1 MYGEWY
7 LMKEK
12 NEWMVKELDELME
25 QFDFDEKALIKAAK
39 KIILEQDKRIWQMEG
54 ELDGTLWSP
63 KNWYD

>member
-25 QFDFDEKALIKAAK
+25 QFGFDEKALIKAAK